1 MIRGMRNI
9 SVRLWL
15 SLMVAVPAGF
25 YIMPWFSRFWSGPGI
40 MGAFFCFS
48 AMCYTGISVLL
59 HLAGIWLIQKRI
71 QEAEIWE
78 QAGIPARAEKKFLQ
92 AVRIYDSFLLSPVRF
107 REAAPMIT
115 RALARFALTFNRNN
129 GHFSQA
135 VRVHLASNPH
145 DEVLAV
151 LWLKQVGR
159 EEKRGLKKTRPC

>member
-78 QAGIPARAEKKFLQ
+78 QAGIPARAEKNFFRRSGSMIPFCCL
-92 AVRIYDSFLLSPVRF
+92 RFDS
-107 REAAPMIT
+107 
-115 RALARFALTFNRNN
+115 
-129 GHFSQA
+129 
-135 VRVHLASNPH
+135 
-145 DEVLAV
+145 
-151 LWLKQVGR
+151 GR
-159 EEKRGLKKTRPC
+159 RPQ